1 MINLIFPVNF
11 LNIIKSITEKNN
23 LFCQNLKFA
32 SNPTLIFNADMFKR
46 KNRNNIFNM
55 VKFLK
60 LF

>member
-11 LNIIKSITEKNN
+11 LNIKLNIIKSITERNN

-46 KNRNNIFNM
+46 KNRNNILIWLNF
-55 VKFLK
+55 
-60 LF
+60 